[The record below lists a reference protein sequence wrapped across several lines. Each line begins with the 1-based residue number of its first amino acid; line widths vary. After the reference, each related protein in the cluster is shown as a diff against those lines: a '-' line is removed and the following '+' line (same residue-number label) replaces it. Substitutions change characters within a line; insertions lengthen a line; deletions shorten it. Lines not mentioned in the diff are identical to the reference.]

1 MEYST
6 DISCF
11 SYACSSC
18 DEELINNLKHT
29 NKLLLP
35 QSVLYSLQEDN
46 EEFKSTLF
54 FKLKNK
60 SNDFYQV
67 CGIHEFSAPPGV
79 IHVPFYIMNTLGIK
93 EGETVNIELVS
104 PPNGSFI
111 KIRPHKTEFIEL
123 TNPKAVMENILS
135 RDYQVLTEGHTIQLN
150 YTDLNKVYEIDI
162 VETKPTSTINIVDVN
177 LEVDFDTPLDY
188 VEPVKKEEKVRDIS
202 ENVNDYST
210 MNYDMK
216 RFPGKGY
223 RLGSV

>member
-18 DEELINNLKHT
+18 GDELTNKLKHT

-35 QSVLYSLQEDN
+35 QSVLYSLQEDE
-46 EEFKSTLF
+46 EEFESPLF

-60 SNDFYQV
+60 SNEFYQV
-67 CGIHEFSAPPGV
+67 CGVHEFSAPPGV
-79 IHVPFYIMNTLGIK
+79 IHAPYYVMNTLGIR
-93 EGETVNIELVS
+93 EGETINIELVNPS
-104 PPNGSFI
+104 EGSFI

-123 TNPKAVMENILS
+123 TNPKAVMEQILS

-150 YTDLNKVYEIDI
+150 HTDLGKVYEIDI
-162 VETKPTSTINIVDVN
+162 VETRPSGIIKIVDVN
-177 LEVDFDTPLDY
+177 LEVDFEQPLDY
-188 VEPVKKEEKVRDIS
+188 VEPVKEVKDIS
-202 ENVNDYST
+202 QNVNDYSQL
-210 MNYDMK
+210 NYDMN

-223 RLGSV
+223 TLGTE

>member
-18 DEELINNLKHT
+18 SEEQVSKLKNT

-35 QSVLYSLQEDN
+35 QSVLYSLQEEN
-46 EEFKSTLF
+46 EEFDSPLF

-60 SNDFYQV
+60 LNEFYQV
-67 CGIHEFSAPPGV
+67 CGVYEFSAPPGV
-79 IHVPFYIMNTLGIK
+79 IHAPFYIMNTLGIK
-93 EGETVNIELVS
+93 EGDTVNIELVL
-104 PPNGSFI
+104 PPDGSFI

-123 TNPKAVMENILS
+123 TNPKAVMEKILS

-150 YTDLNKVYEIDI
+150 YTDLNKVFEIDI
-162 VETKPTSTINIVDVN
+162 VETKPSSTIKIVDVN

-188 VEPVKKEEKVRDIS
+188 VEPVKEEKVRDIS
-202 ENVNDYST
+202 KNVNNYSQ
-210 MNYDMK
+210 NYDMK

>member
-1 MEYST
+1 MKYST

-18 DEELINNLKHT
+18 GEELANKLKHT

-35 QSVLYSLQEDN
+35 QSVLYSLQEDG
-46 EEFKSTLF
+46 EEFESPLF

-60 SNDFYQV
+60 SNEFYQV
-67 CGIHEFSAPPGV
+67 CGVHEFSAPPGV
-79 IHVPFYIMNTLGIK
+79 IHAPYYVMNTLGIS
-93 EGETVNIELVS
+93 EGETINIELVN
-104 PPNGSFI
+104 PPEGNFI

-123 TNPKAVMENILS
+123 TNPKAVMEKILS

-150 YTDLNKVYEIDI
+150 YTDLDKVYEIDI
-162 VETKPTSTINIVDVN
+162 VETRPSGIIKIVDVN
-177 LEVDFDTPLDY
+177 LEVDFEQPLDY
-188 VEPVKKEEKVRDIS
+188 VEPVKEEKEVSQNLD
-202 ENVNDYST
+202 DYSQ

-223 RLGSV
+223 RLGTA